1 MRINQQDLAMYVSAF
16 QDTITVLI
24 KKTSQQDTE

>member
-16 QDTITVLI
+16 RDIITVLI

>member
-1 MRINQQDLAMYVSAF
+1 MRINQQDLAMYVSDF
-16 QDTITVLI
+16 RDTITVLI